1 MTDNPDDLLDLFR
14 RAADR
19 IPTTRG
25 HLVKRTSRRPC
36 SHPHAC
42 TIAPVWQKGRVI
54 RAGGVIVVAGLALAA
69 CSSGTKSGSAA
80 TQTTSTSRPA
90 ATSTSTAATPTADN
104 GEAAKS
110 ADEILADAQQATS
123 GASSVHVSGSGTSSG
138 TALSID
144 AVLGHGRGGG
154 TVSVNGATFDTVL
167 DGQEIYLKADAAS
180 WSKVLSGNTAVASL
194 LSDKWLKTTA
204 SNQDF
209 SDFVSLLDISKF
221 VSSLQPSGTV
231 TKESPTSLGGVPVIP
246 LKDNGPDGGLLYA
259 AAHGPPYI
267 VAINGGASGDRGTIH
282 FDQYNSATLPTAPS
296 GAVDLNALAN
306 QGGSG

>member
-1 MTDNPDDLLDLFR
+1 M
-14 RAADR
+14 
-19 IPTTRG
+19 
-25 HLVKRTSRRPC
+25 
-36 SHPHAC
+36 
-42 TIAPVWQKGRVI
+42 
-54 RAGGVIVVAGLALAA
+54 
-69 CSSGTKSGSAA
+69 
-80 TQTTSTSRPA
+80 
-90 ATSTSTAATPTADN
+90 
-104 GEAAKS
+104 
-110 ADEILADAQQATS
+110 EILRS
-123 GASSVHVSGSGTSSG
+123 
-138 TALSID
+138 
-144 AVLGHGRGGG
+144 R
-154 TVSVNGATFDTVL
+154 
-167 DGQEIYLKADAAS
+167 
-180 WSKVLSGNTAVASL
+180 SL

-296 GAVDLNALAN
+296 GAVDLNALGEPRRKRLRAIPDAAVT
-306 QGGSG
+306 GSSSYEARRPSGHKISIKGSGWRPV